1 VIELLQIKDLSISF
15 DGFEV
20 LRKVNLDLAAGETLA
35 LTGANGTGKTSL
47 LRAVAGEITPLEG
60 EILLQKDIAPF
71 FVHQEC
77 DTFSGTVKEYLFG
90 AKPEISRIY
99 TELCRSSDPIV
110 YAELI
115 NAFNDAGG
123 FELEAS
129 ISSTINKF
137 GIGIDDLDFPYRNLS
152 HGFKRILSVIRGALS
167 GSKLLLL
174 DEPTN
179 HLDIE
184 MTLKLEEIVSS
195 LSESG
200 VGIIVV
206 SHDRTFIDRV
216 AHKTVYLK
224 RGIAISISG
233 GYSEMLAFLEKDFL
247 SRKKKCVEI
256 DKKIRQLELDVA
268 RRKSWS
274 DSREASKRLSSD
286 KGHEGHMAAK
296 LAKRALVVRKRKE
309 RLVQQLEQEKPFVEK
324 PITIK
329 IPQYEVP
336 NRKMLNAERISFS
349 YGKKNIFREVSLNVD
364 TNERIGLIGPNG
376 SGKTTLMRCLAGILK
391 PVNGRIYRNDS
402 VDWVYIPQ
410 DMTRHFKKKTP
421 FEEISDVGLDEQTTR
436 SHLANIGFR
445 GDRALA
451 NAELISCG
459 ERMRLAI
466 LKAILSRVEFIFMD
480 EPTNHLD
487 IESLEMLD
495 KLLNDFPGGF
505 LFISHDRQFIAEHG
519 EKIFTIEDDGLKSLD
534 YTKDI
539 DIDSF
544 TETKR
549 NLTDSYEQS
558 ITRRKSGDSWS
569 EFLQ

>member
-1 VIELLQIKDLSISF
+1 MLQIKDLSVSF

-47 LRAVAGEITPLEG
+47 LRVVAGEITPSEG

-77 DTFSGTVKEYLFG
+77 DTFFGTVKEYLFG
-90 AKPEISRIY
+90 AKLEISRIY
-99 TELCRSSDPIV
+99 AELCRSSDPIV

-115 NAFNDAGG
+115 NAFNDEGG
-123 FELEAS
+123 FEFEAA
-129 ISSTINKF
+129 ISAAVNEF
-137 GIGIDDLDFPYRNLS
+137 GIGIDDLDSPFRNLS
-152 HGFKRILSVIRGALS
+152 HGLKRILSVIRGTLS

-184 MTLKLEEIVSS
+184 MTLKLEEIVGS

-200 VGIIVV
+200 VGIVVV

-216 AHKTVYLK
+216 AYRTVYLK
-224 RGIAISISG
+224 RGRAISISG
-233 GYSEMLAFLEKDFL
+233 GYSEMLAFLERDFL
-247 SRKKKCVEI
+247 SRQKKSIEI
-256 DKKIRQLELDVA
+256 DKRIRQLELDVA

-274 DSREASKRLSSD
+274 DSREASKRLASD

-296 LAKRALVVRKRKE
+296 LAKRAHAVRKRKD

-349 YGKKNIFREVSLNVD
+349 YVKKSVFRGVSLNVD
-364 TNERIGLIGPNG
+364 TNERIGLIGSNG
-376 SGKTTLMRCLAGILK
+376 SGKTTLMKCLVGILK

-410 DMTRHFKKKTP
+410 DIKHHFKRKTP
-421 FEEISDVGLDEQTTR
+421 LEEISDVGLDEETTR

-445 GDRALA
+445 GDKALE
-451 NAELISCG
+451 NVELISCG

-495 KLLNDFPGGF
+495 KLLKDFSGGF
-505 LFISHDRQFIAEHG
+505 LFISHDRRFIAEHG
-519 EKIFTIEDDGLKSLD
+519 EKIFTIENDGLKSLD

-544 TETKR
+544 AETKR
-549 NLTDSYEQS
+549 NLADSYEQS
-558 ITRRKSGDSWS
+558 INRRKSGDSWS